1 MPRAA
6 AVHSARCARAA
17 QEGAQWLSRFRERG
31 HLWAQLDP
39 LGRCRG
45 PLAKND
51 QWWQDECI
59 EHPLAGLRMG
69 RGPLFVAPEELPSAT
84 GWWSRENLLQVME
97 EAHCGT
103 LSVEASHLS
112 CPERRRWWHSA
123 VELKSQSELSGARCR
138 ALLLRLLR
146 ATLLTQFLR
155 SKFPATK
162 WFGLDGCEALIP
174 GLYRLCHRSAQHG
187 VERIEL
193 GMPHRGRLNVLA
205 NLLGK
210 ELSLICC
217 EMNENRS
224 DFHVGDVKYH
234 TGYFGALPVLP
245 SAWQQKFSAAECEVT
260 PPVLSVIPNPSH
272 LELVTPVVLGKVRAL
287 QDEGSHQ
294 VLGLILHGDAAFAGS
309 GLAFEA
315 MQLARLPA
323 YHCQGAVHV
332 VLNNQVGYTTKP
344 YEGRSAAHPSDVA
357 KAFEVPVVH
366 VNADDLRAVDRAFRL
381 AADWRQEWREDVVVD
396 LVGYRRFGHN
406 ETDRPA
412 ASAPLSYAKV
422 ASHPEAAEIFAQR
435 LVVEGKLQEQQV
447 QEMRAEILDE
457 LNREFLEKERHKTDG
472 LDWVLGK
479 YRGRIDE
486 GRRPKQVRGIT
497 GVPLETLTHIGEA
510 MVRAPD
516 ETLTEVG
523 QLLARR
529 EAQLVPGGRVDFAT
543 AEQLAF
549 GSLLLHRDVWAQS
562 GGTGSW
568 AVAQHERLP
577 HKNVRLCGQDSVRGT
592 FNQRHLVIHDVNG
605 MEVQLLQDLAPGHQA
620 KFYAFNST
628 LSEAAALGFEYG
640 YSLGD
645 DDALVCWE
653 AQFGDFA
660 NMAQAVIDEFIV
672 SGEEKWGQ
680 PTRLTLLLPHGY
692 DGQGPNHSSARLER
706 FLQLTNDDP
715 NHLPGNSPE
724 DLREIDKAFDI
735 LDTGEGILKE
745 EQVKS
750 YLQPASDFELEWELW
765 LKTAQSALG
774 RPARGLAAGVT
785 RQEWRQVMQQLY
797 RRNAEKDANIFV
809 LNVTTP
815 AQYFHVLRR
824 QAHRPF
830 KKPLVLMTPKY
841 LLHHSK
847 ATSAFEDFSEQ
858 NFFMR
863 VIVDYSPLLTEL
875 ASRSDNTRHLSTS
888 KTGAPLTL
896 PLESVRRV
904 ILCSGQIYY
913 KLSHKRRSGKI
924 KDVVLV
930 RLEQISPFPYDRIIK
945 ALSYYPN
952 ADVVW
957 CQEEPKNMGAW
968 FYVQPRLATA
978 GRRDVAYVGRP
989 AAAAPATGSQQIH
1002 AEETRLILDAAFA
1015 M

>member
-1 MPRAA
+1 MGK
-6 AVHSARCARAA
+6 V
-17 QEGAQWLSRFRERG
+17 SRQKR
-31 HLWAQLDP
+31 
-39 LGRCRG
+39 
-45 PLAKND
+45 D
-51 QWWQDECI
+51 QW
-59 EHPLAGLRMG
+59 RMADK
-69 RGPLFVAPEELPSAT
+69 L
-84 GWWSRENLLQVME
+84 
-97 EAHCGT
+97 H
-103 LSVEASHLS
+103 
-112 CPERRRWWHSA
+112 
-123 VELKSQSELSGARCR
+123 
-138 ALLLRLLR
+138 
-146 ATLLTQFLR
+146 
-155 SKFPATK
+155 
-162 WFGLDGCEALIP
+162 
-174 GLYRLCHRSAQHG
+174 AQG
-187 VERIEL
+187 
-193 GMPHRGRLNVLA
+193 
-205 NLLGK
+205 
-210 ELSLICC
+210 
-217 EMNENRS
+217 
-224 DFHVGDVKYH
+224 
-234 TGYFGALPVLP
+234 
-245 SAWQQKFSAAECEVT
+245 
-260 PPVLSVIPNPSH
+260 
-272 LELVTPVVLGKVRAL
+272 
-287 QDEGSHQ
+287 
-294 VLGLILHGDAAFAGS
+294 
-309 GLAFEA
+309 FE
-315 MQLARLPA
+315 
-323 YHCQGAVHV
+323 
-332 VLNNQVGYTTKP
+332 K
-344 YEGRSAAHPSDVA
+344 
-357 KAFEVPVVH
+357 
-366 VNADDLRAVDRAFRL
+366 
-381 AADWRQEWREDVVVD
+381 
-396 LVGYRRFGHN
+396 
-406 ETDRPA
+406 
-412 ASAPLSYAKV
+412 
-422 ASHPEAAEIFAQR
+422 
-435 LVVEGKLQEQQV
+435 
-447 QEMRAEILDE
+447 EMRAEILDE

-1015 M
+1015 MSFEVPTPAQTPRDQLKSAAKRVKDRHVSLRVKNLRFLASLNEEALRSQARLMSLLDRSEGALLPEISVSQKGVIFELVAQLLDFALAEAGRHAGNVSTTPARILERVMSFALALEHGQEIAVPVDSRTQAMKLASLIDTHLLCQVVTGPFRRRLLGLSKKRAGEGGYAGRKSIPSAAK